1 MSSPSFGAA
10 SQLTNFGRQ
19 FSITIQTQDGTT
31 YTLNSSPDIGVRV
44 EFDIELVALMVY
56 QRATLKIYN
65 LNTTTQSQI
74 LSSAPSQSTI
84 LNFLKYGQ
92 PVDAGTLV
100 TISAGYTYGLS
111 GAFNAQSSQ
120 IYQGNVLQAI
130 WLRPGVVDS
139 VLELRCVNGIATD
152 ALNFVNFG
160 MAKGGND
167 YQAVK
172 QIAHN
177 SNISPLDIDDGAQA
191 AMSAQ
196 TYPGSQAFGTR
207 PFEILR
213 GIGNQN
219 KLLSW
224 IDADGLHMRSFSGT
238 LAPPTLAYGPP
249 PQPNAPSNSQ
259 TPSTIQG
266 VTVQPTLLG
275 TPAQTNDGILFRV
288 LLDSQPK
295 IGTVVALTPNVLV
308 NAAQYNL
315 GGSSLQPV
323 PSQSGTY
330 VIAGLRFFGDSR
342 GRGDDWYTEIQGL
355 VQDYFT
361 NFDKA
366 APPN

>member
-111 GAFNAQSSQ
+111 GSFNAQSSQ

-152 ALNFVNFG
+152 ALNFINFG
-160 MAKGGND
+160 MASGGTD
-167 YQAVK
+167 YEAVN
-172 QIAHN
+172 QIAQN
-177 SNISPLDIDDGAQA
+177 AKISPVDIDSGAQTAMTA
-191 AMSAQ
+191 A
-196 TYPGSQAFGTR
+196 TYPGSQAFADR
-207 PFEILR
+207 PFKILQR
-213 GIGNQN
+213 IGDQN

-224 IDADGLHMRSFSGT
+224 VDSDGLHMRSFNGP
-238 LAPPTLAYGPP
+238 LAAPTLAYGPP
-249 PQPNAPSNSQ
+249 SQTNATPANQ

-295 IGTVVALTPNVLV
+295 IGTIIALTPNVLV
-308 NAAQYNL
+308 NAAQFNL
-315 GGSSLQPV
+315 GGNSLPPV

-330 VIAGLRFFGDSR
+330 VVAGLRFFGDSR
-342 GRGDDWYTEIQGL
+342 GRGDDWYTEIHGL
-355 VQDYFT
+355 VQDYFS
-361 NFDKA
+361 NFLEA
-366 APPN
+366 SAPN